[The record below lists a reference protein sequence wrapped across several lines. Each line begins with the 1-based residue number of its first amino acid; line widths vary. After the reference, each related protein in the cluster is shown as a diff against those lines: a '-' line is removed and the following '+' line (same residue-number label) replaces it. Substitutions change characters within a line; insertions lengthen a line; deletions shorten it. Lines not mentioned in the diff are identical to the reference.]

1 VPRLHT
7 TAPVMG
13 AREWLLLLLLSVL
26 WGGSFFFAE
35 VALAALPPFT
45 LVFARVALA
54 VLALMLLCGV
64 AGCGP
69 WQAPQLWG
77 AFLIMGAL
85 NNVLPFSLIFWGQTR
100 IDSGLAA
107 ILNAT
112 TPFFTALLAQWLTAD
127 ERLSPGKLSGIA
139 LGVAGV
145 AVMLGPQVL
154 GGLGAELWAQLA
166 VLAGALSYALA
177 GIYGRRFAGRPPMQ
191 VAAGQLGASSLLIL
205 PVVLW
210 LEQPWQLALPA
221 AHIWVAVAALALVS
235 TALAYVIYFRILATA
250 GATNLLLVTLLIPV
264 SAVLLG
270 AGILD
275 ERLEATQ
282 LAGMALIALGLL
294 QIDGRIWRWRRAAP
308 ARS

>member
-1 VPRLHT
+1 
-7 TAPVMG
+7 MG
-13 AREWLLLLLLSVL
+13 TREWVLLIVLSVL

-35 VALAALPPFT
+35 VALDALPPFT

-54 VLALMLLCGV
+54 ACALLVVCEAM
-64 AGCGP
+64 GCSP
-69 WQAPQLWG
+69 LRVPQMWS
-77 AFLIMGAL
+77 AFLIMGLL

-127 ERLSPGKLSGIA
+127 ERLTPGKVAGIA

-145 AVMLGPQVL
+145 AVMLGPELL
-154 GGLGAELWAQLA
+154 GGLGDDIVAQFA
-166 VLAGALSYALA
+166 VLAGALSYAFA

-191 VAAGQLGASSLLIL
+191 VAGGQLVASSLLIL
-205 PVVLW
+205 PVALW
-210 LEQPWQLALPA
+210 LEQPWQLALPP
-221 AHIWVAVAALALVS
+221 AHIWWSVAALALVS

-270 AGILD
+270 AGVLG
-275 ERLEATQ
+275 ERLAPEQ
-282 LAGMALIALGLL
+282 LAGMALIAAGLL
-294 QIDGRIWRWRRAAP
+294 QIDGRIWRRRGRAV
-308 ARS
+308 RGDTGS